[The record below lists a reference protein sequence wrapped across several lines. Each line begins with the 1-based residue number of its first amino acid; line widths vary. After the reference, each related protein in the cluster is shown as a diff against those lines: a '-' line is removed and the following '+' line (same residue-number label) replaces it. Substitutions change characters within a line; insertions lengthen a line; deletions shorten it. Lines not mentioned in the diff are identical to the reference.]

1 MILAKFLKHIGNDKS
16 GATAVEYGLIASLV
30 VLALLGSLQALG
42 GTNEGMWGRIM
53 DASNEAVGN

>member
-1 MILAKFLKHIGNDKS
+1 MILAQFLKHIGNDKS

-30 VLALLGSLQALG
+30 VLALLSSLQALG
-42 GTNEGMWGRIM
+42 STNEGMWARIM